1 MPNVQRTHPRHAGR
15 RGLLVS
21 LSVALHAAALAGLV
35 AAAAWRIDKLEP
47 QDPPLLVAAGIGAP
61 LPIAGEEAD
70 EEPAPRPRRKRT
82 AERAQPDARAMKDQA
97 ADEVADGDGPEG
109 GDDDGDGDGDGPG
122 DSDGGGGGGG
132 EGLLGCPAGQSCSI
146 LGEEPVP
153 ACGNGRVEPGEACD
167 DGNRARGDG
176 CSPACRAEERVVA
189 ARVIEGQRVAGD
201 PQIPAPPPVRTA
213 MARAGQEKL
222 VGSVMMCLSAAG
234 RVTSLRVVRSTGYP
248 EYDRLLTARMSGW
261 RYRPYRLDSGAAVP
275 VCTVV
280 TFIYRT
286 G

>member
-1 MPNVQRTHPRHAGR
+1 MPMTQRPHPRQAGR

-21 LSVALHAAALAGLV
+21 LSVAVHAAALVGLV

-61 LPIAGEEAD
+61 LPLAGEESD
-70 EEPAPRPRRKRT
+70 EPPEPAPRPRRKRT
-82 AERAQPDARAMKDQA
+82 AERTQPDARAASEAAA
-97 ADEVADGDGPEG
+97 ADEVA
-109 GDDDGDGDGDGPG
+109 GDDGAADGDGDADGDGG
-122 DSDGGGGGGG
+122 GGGGGGG
-132 EGLLGCPAGQSCSI
+132 EGSLLGCPPGQTCSV
-146 LGEEPVP
+146 LGEEPVA

-167 DGNRARGDG
+167 DGNRAAGDG
-176 CSPACRAEERVVA
+176 CSPACRDEERVVA
-189 ARVIEGQRVAGD
+189 ARVIEGQRIAGD

-213 MARAGQEKL
+213 MTRAGQEKL

-248 EYDRLLTARMSGW
+248 EYDRLLTSRMSGW

-280 TFIYRT
+280 TFIYRSR
-286 G
+286 